1 MASGT
6 SPQSAAQQSQQH
18 LTPDI
23 RDPSGPDGSSSV
35 GYMGLDFHGIAVPS
49 ASPGALTEGP
59 QVPCSTEE
67 PFQHHHEHLGSF
79 GGLHRGQ
86 HPGKFS
92 FNFDKSTPLIQFSV
106 FIVSLLA

>member
-6 SPQSAAQQSQQH
+6 SPQSGIQQPQQH

-35 GYMGLDFHGIAVPS
+35 GYMGLDFHGVSGTAPPS

-59 QVPCSTEE
+59 QVPTSTDELL
-67 PFQHHHEHLGSF
+67 QHHHEHFGSF

-86 HPGKFS
+86 HPG
-92 FNFDKSTPLIQFSV
+92 NPPQI
-106 FIVSLLA
+106 